1 MTITPYESV
10 VLTGISIFFIIALI
24 GAVCR
29 PPRTRRY
36 RRELVDLYVSGKIRQ
51 LADKDKI
58 DLEEEYK
65 IFRKY
70 TKKRTAEEQPL
81 DNTIEMEMQDKIVD
95 DAEKESKKT
104 TK

>member
-1 MTITPYESV
+1 MYGPYEVAMVGYLFFFVVISIV
-10 VLTGISIFFIIALI
+10 VLSFSPGK
-24 GAVCR
+24 
-29 PPRTRRY
+29 TRRY

-51 LADKDKI
+51 LAEKEKI

-70 TKKRTAEEQPL
+70 SKKRKAETQSL

-95 DAEKESKKT
+95 DAEKESKKI